1 MEPVRERG
9 DGGGEGAGG
18 GSFLR
23 VTDGGK
29 SVFLISYLE
38 FVSITGAA
46 AAVAARGAGEL
57 IERGTNLSHTS
68 NIDPFAPAAIIK

>member
-23 VTDGGK
+23 VIDGGK
-29 SVFLISYLE
+29 SVFRISNLE
-38 FVSITGAA
+38 DVSRTGAA
-46 AAVAARGAGEL
+46 AAAAATRGADEL
-57 IERGTNLSHTS
+57 VGWGMN
-68 NIDPFAPAAIIK
+68 